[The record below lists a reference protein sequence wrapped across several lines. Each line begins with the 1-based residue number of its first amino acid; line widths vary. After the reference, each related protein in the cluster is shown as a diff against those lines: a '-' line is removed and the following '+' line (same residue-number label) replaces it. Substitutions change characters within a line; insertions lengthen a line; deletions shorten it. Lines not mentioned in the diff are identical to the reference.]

1 MPYEVRAKI
10 GDGNFSVVVETAA
23 EALAKIAELIESGA
37 EVLVKDLL
45 GAVVDIVSLDT
56 EASDGL

>member
-1 MPYEVRAKI
+1 MPYEVGAKI